1 MNRNSELFSK
11 PLYHL
16 TSFAP
21 PSLEHRRS
29 IVFNMAA
36 KKSATQSLNG
46 DGLDSNSSNKPSR
59 VGTSKR
65 TEVDLAKSIKTTTL
79 KKFQI
84 VHVPEAIY
92 GVLYEGQPLLTS
104 LGGRHPVQHSSFRFL
119 EHLVL
124 ELSERG
130 ELVVDDGV
138 VLSPQGFDSYS
149 LLGLQREWIA
159 SETDNFSTGLVGEL
173 VCDGTLEQ
181 PPIDIYAHQVGYYM
195 PVKDWLAALGA
206 RLVDL
211 DFVDF
216 DKVDGI
222 PDGYGRMNGGMGDED
237 TEDFL
242 DLLRVL
248 TNVFK
253 QLSPQQR
260 AAAVYL
266 NNITRSSAVF
276 SLCLAAGGCSAEEYG
291 AGVAARDAG
300 GASERVFK
308 KASKEREAA
317 ASKALRFIE
326 LASGEI
332 HRKPTKEEN
341 V

>member
-1 MNRNSELFSK
+1 M
-11 PLYHL
+11 PL
-16 TSFAP
+16 
-21 PSLEHRRS
+21 SLIHQGS
-29 IVFNMAA
+29 IVSNVAA
-36 KKSATQSLNG
+36 KKLANQSL
-46 DGLDSNSSNKPSR
+46 DGNSSDSSSLKKPSKAT
-59 VGTSKR
+59 TSKK
-65 TEVDLAKSIKTTTL
+65 TEVDLAKGIKTATL

-119 EHLVL
+119 DHLVT
-124 ELSERG
+124 ELCERG

-138 VLSPQGFDSYS
+138 VVSPQGFDSYS

-181 PPIDIYAHQVGYYM
+181 PPIDIYANQVGYYM
-195 PVKDWLAALGA
+195 PVKDWLAALGV

-216 DKVDGI
+216 DKVDGV
-222 PDGYGRMNGGMGDED
+222 PDGYWRMNGGMGDED
-237 TEDFL
+237 TADFL

-248 TNVFK
+248 TNVFT

-266 NNITRSSAVF
+266 NNITRSSTVF

-291 AGVAARDAG
+291 AGVAARDTG

-308 KASKEREAA
+308 KASKEREDA

-332 HRKPTKEEN
+332 HRKLTKEEN
-341 V
+341 I